1 MDGLKFVA
9 DILPR
14 YTAVKNNLGI
24 GQDPTNLRLVQD
36 SLTRLYALI
45 LRYQATA
52 VCFFGRS
59 TFSRFIRNIVRH
71 PPRPYFETVNNTII
85 LQVPGNQWADLLENI
100 KSAVNE
106 CDKCIELVRWQF
118 LDLVIRQQKQDIQHA
133 LETIQE
139 NENRNEKV
147 LAWASE
153 VRNQDDYQFV
163 CEFFH
168 PQS

>member
-1 MDGLKFVA
+1 
-9 DILPR
+9 
-14 YTAVKNNLGI
+14 
-24 GQDPTNLRLVQD
+24 
-36 SLTRLYALI
+36 
-45 LRYQATA
+45 
-52 VCFFGRS
+52 
-59 TFSRFIRNIVRH
+59 
-71 PPRPYFETVNNTII
+71 
-85 LQVPGNQWADLLENI
+85 VPGNQWADLLDNI

-168 PQS
+168 LQS